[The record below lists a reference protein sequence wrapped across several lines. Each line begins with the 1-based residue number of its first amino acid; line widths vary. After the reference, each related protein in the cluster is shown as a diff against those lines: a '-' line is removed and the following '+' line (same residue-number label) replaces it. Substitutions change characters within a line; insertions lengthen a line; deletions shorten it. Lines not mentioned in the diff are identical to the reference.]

1 MWLPIASLVLSG
13 AAIVGF
19 PLNITLF
26 DLPGLLAA
34 AIGYLAYRRTKHG
47 SQKAQRL
54 GVIALVAGLAA
65 AAIGTLWLGV
75 ALVVSGT
82 AIFE

>member
-1 MWLPIASLVLSG
+1 MWLPIVSLVLSG

-19 PLNITLF
+19 PLSITLF

-34 AIGYLAYRRTKHG
+34 AIGYLAYRRTKDG
-47 SQKAQRL
+47 PQPSRRL
-54 GVIALVAGLAA
+54 GVIALVTGLAA
-65 AAIGTLWLGV
+65 AAFGAAWLGV

-82 AIFE
+82 AIFD